1 MMTTIT
7 PGLVAPG
14 LPPNPAQILALD
26 PAVFGRQFGQ
36 SAFRISHNLANHDL
50 FALGRLLEL
59 SRSLP
64 ESNVKYNSGR
74 VRIGDGIYR
83 GASTGLSI
91 QETIRQIEECGAW
104 MVLKFVEHDPEYRRL
119 MDACLDEVAALFSK
133 ADPGMCRREA
143 FIFISSPGSI
153 TPYHIDPEYNFLLQI
168 RGAKTMNVLDGA
180 DRSILSEPEIENFFS
195 GRKHQI
201 HFDDAYLEKATSFTL
216 EPGAGV
222 HVPPAAPHWVQN
234 GPEVCVSFSI
244 TFRTPA
250 LERRALIYGANSYL
264 RRLGLK
270 PRPPGSSQLTDSAKY
285 HAHRVFRRTAS
296 VARPIFRSSV

>member
-1 MMTTIT
+1 MTTT
-7 PGLVAPG
+7 TTSA
-14 LPPNPAQILALD
+14 ALKLD
-26 PAVFGRQFGQ
+26 SALFPRQFGRT
-36 SAFRISHNLANHDL
+36 AFTVGHNLTDHHL
-50 FALGRLLEL
+50 FTIERLLEL
-59 SRSLP
+59 SRALP

-74 VRIGDGIYR
+74 VQVGDGIYR
-83 GASTGLSI
+83 GAATGLSI
-91 QETIRQIEECGAW
+91 QETICQIEECGAW
-104 MVLKFVEHDPEYRRL
+104 MVLKFVEQDPEYREL
-119 MDACLDEVAALFSK
+119 MDACLDQLAVVSNSVE
-133 ADPGMCRREA
+133 PGMCRREA

-195 GRKHQI
+195 GRGHQI
-201 HFDDAYLEKATSFTL
+201 DFDDLYVEKATSFVL
-216 EPGAGV
+216 EPGTGV

-234 GPEVCVSFSI
+234 GDDVCVSFSI

-270 PRPPGSSQLTDSAKY
+270 PRPPGTSHVADSVKY
-285 HAHRVFRRTAS
+285 HGHRALRRTAAA
-296 VARPIFRSSV
+296 ARPILRPAIRPELSTEAR